1 MVLALRPK
9 QWLKNVLVFV
19 APAAAGTLSQSA
31 VLSKALVAFA
41 AFSMV
46 ASGLYLIND
55 IRDIDADRLHPRKS
69 LRPIA
74 AGLVSVPL
82 AIAMAA
88 VLVVAGLVLGTLA
101 AQWQLSVTLGIYAI
115 ITLAYT
121 FRLKTEAV
129 IELACVASGFVLRAT
144 GGGAATGTRLSVWF
158 VVVISFGALFLVAGK
173 RLAEMPTDANPGER
187 RAVLAKYTVGF
198 LQATVT
204 LAATISIAAYC
215 LWAFE
220 TTGLVSRAHLSPV
233 WIQLTVVPVVLGALH
248 VLLLLFRGEG
258 SAPEELAFRDRTL
271 QVIGVVWL
279 ALMLI
284 GLYG

>member
-19 APAAAGTLSQSA
+19 APAAAGTLSQGA

-88 VLVVAGLVLGTLA
+88 STAHR
-101 AQWQLSVTLGIYAI
+101 S
-115 ITLAYT
+115 
-121 FRLKTEAV
+121 
-129 IELACVASGFVLRAT
+129 CASA
-144 GGGAATGTRLSVWF
+144 
-158 VVVISFGALFLVAGK
+158 
-173 RLAEMPTDANPGER
+173 
-187 RAVLAKYTVGF
+187 
-198 LQATVT
+198 
-204 LAATISIAAYC
+204 
-215 LWAFE
+215 
-220 TTGLVSRAHLSPV
+220 
-233 WIQLTVVPVVLGALH
+233 
-248 VLLLLFRGEG
+248 
-258 SAPEELAFRDRTL
+258 
-271 QVIGVVWL
+271 
-279 ALMLI
+279 
-284 GLYG
+284 